1 MVRLLDVYPDGR
13 EMLITEGVVNAKS
26 REYAKAIAQ
35 SDTNETILLTNIDN
49 DTYYHFEFNLLP
61 LGHTFGKDHQIKFLL
76 SSSNYPKY
84 QSNQD
89 RKSTRLNSSHVR
101 ISYAVFCLKK

>member
-1 MVRLLDVYPDGR
+1 MTYVGFPKVGIYAKGHTTNHATSKTDFDIMVRILDVYPDGR

-49 DTYYHFEFNLLP
+49 DTYYHFE
-61 LGHTFGKDHQIKFLL
+61 
-76 SSSNYPKY
+76 
-84 QSNQD
+84 D

-101 ISYAVFCLKK
+101 ISYAVFCLKNINV